1 MEAFGKVNEE
11 GEMPEARRPVEA
23 IVTYYPSREDEQK
36 KPNTGND
43 IKSGEEGIDGKYALK
58 VKTSELN

>member
-1 MEAFGKVNEE
+1 
-11 GEMPEARRPVEA
+11 MPEARRPVEA